1 MSAGSMASLDA
12 SAIGDEIGRW
22 VSVESPSA
30 DAEAVNR
37 MVDLAEDRLRAM
49 GASIERQVGQQG
61 CGDILTGRIAG
72 QSEGPG
78 ILMLGHLD
86 TVHPLGTLQ
95 GALPLRRDGDRL
107 YGPGAYDMKG
117 GNVLGFAALAHLHA
131 QGRRP
136 RLPVTVMMIP
146 DEELGSPTS
155 RPAIEAEA
163 ARAACALVLEPSGG
177 GGALTVARH
186 GMVRY
191 HLRVEGVSAH
201 AGAEH
206 EKGVSAIREMAHQVL
221 AIEALSDN
229 ARDFTVNVGLI
240 RGGIYENRV
249 PDLCEAT
256 VYARVPGPAEADEL
270 RAALD
275 ALKPHHPKARITLTP
290 GLYRPPYEKT
300 PQIQALYEL
309 ACACADELG
318 IALNGARVA
327 GGGSDGN
334 FTAAAGL
341 PTLDGL
347 GVIGG
352 GPHTHEEY
360 ALISSL
366 APRARLLVAL
376 LERIGAS

>member
-1 MSAGSMASLDA
+1 MTLMAALESTALA
-12 SAIGDEIGRW
+12 EEIGRW
-22 VSVESPSA
+22 VSVESPSS
-30 DAEAVNR
+30 DAAAVNR

-49 GASIERQVGQQG
+49 GARIERQAGQGG
-61 CGDILTGRIAG
+61 CGDILIGRIAG
-72 QSEGPG
+72 QTEGPG

-86 TVHPLGTLQ
+86 TVHPLGTLD
-95 GALPLRRDGDRL
+95 GPFPLRREGDRL

-117 GNVLGFAALAHLHA
+117 GNVLGFAALAHLLS

-136 RLPVTVMMIP
+136 QLPVTVMMIP

-155 RPAIEAEA
+155 RDAIQAEA

-191 HLRVEGVSAH
+191 HLRVDGLSAH

-221 AIEALSDN
+221 AIEALTDHE
-229 ARDFTVNVGLI
+229 RDFAVNIGLI
-240 RGGIYENRV
+240 RGGEFENSV
-249 PDLCEAT
+249 PDRCEAT
-256 VYARVPGPAEADEL
+256 IYARVSGPAEAGEL
-270 RAALD
+270 RAALQ
-275 ALKPHHPKARITLTP
+275 ALKPRHPKARLTLEP

-300 PQIQALYEL
+300 PEIQALFDL
-309 ACACADELG
+309 ACACADDLG
-318 IALNGARVA
+318 IPLNGERVA

-334 FTAAAGL
+334 FTAAVGL

-352 GPHTHEEY
+352 GPHTHQEY

-366 APRARLLVAL
+366 EPRARLLAAL
-376 LERIGAS
+376 LEKIGTS

>member
-1 MSAGSMASLDA
+1 MASLDA

-30 DAEAVNR
+30 DAAAVNR
-37 MVDLAEDRLRAM
+37 MADLAEDRLRAM
-49 GASIERQVGQQG
+49 GASIERQAGQQG

-155 RPAIEAEA
+155 R
-163 ARAACALVLEPSGG
+163 AACALVLEPSGG

-221 AIEALSDN
+221 AIEALSDH

-366 APRARLLVAL
+366 TPRARLLVAL

>member
-1 MSAGSMASLDA
+1 MGAGSTASLDA
-12 SAIGDEIGRW
+12 SAIADEVGRW
-22 VSVESPSA
+22 VSVESPSSDPA
-30 DAEAVNR
+30 AVNR
-37 MVDLAEDRLRAM
+37 MADLAEDRLRAL
-49 GASIERQVGQQG
+49 GARIERQPGQGG
-61 CGDILTGRIAG
+61 CGDILIGRIAG
-72 QSEGPG
+72 QAEGPG
-78 ILMLGHLD
+78 VLMLGHLD
-86 TVHPLGTLQ
+86 TVHPLGTLD
-95 GALPLRRDGDRL
+95 GPLPLRREGDRL

-117 GNVLGFAALAHLHA
+117 GNVLGFAALSHLQA

-155 RPAIEAEA
+155 RPAIQAEA
-163 ARAACALVLEPSGG
+163 VRARCALVLEPSGG

-191 HLRVEGVSAH
+191 HLRIQGLSAH

-221 AIEALSDN
+221 AIEALTDHAS
-229 ARDFTVNVGLI
+229 DFTVNVGLI
-240 RGGIYENRV
+240 RGGEYENRV
-249 PDLCEAT
+249 PDWCDAT
-256 VYARVPGPAEADEL
+256 IYARVPGPAEAGEL
-270 RAALD
+270 RAALER
-275 ALKPHHPKARITLTP
+275 LEPHHPGARIALEP

-300 PQIQALYEL
+300 PQIQALYDL
-309 ACACADELG
+309 ARACADDLG
-318 IALNGARVA
+318 VALNGERVA

-334 FTAAAGL
+334 FTAAVGL

-366 APRARLLVAL
+366 EPRARLLAAL
-376 LERIGAS
+376 LERIGAG